1 MAGLWASPNKTAS
14 CSLVWRNLSSEAL
27 SGLVM
32 SRRHIIKRNICA
44 AQRGS
49 SAHFLITP
57 PTLNMHENP
66 KGCVYV
72 FSWRTRWWWQI
83 WHQLNRPTTV
93 TVLKQTV
100 CLNGNCQLNLFYS
113 LRCCWDLLMC
123 LLRNFPGGK
132 YIYMEGNI
140 DLLLRDET
148 VHYSIY
154 VPYLI
159 TNTAGAQYWNYAWYW
174 TDLIGWW
181 SFIDYKWISMCF
193 C

>member
-1 MAGLWASPNKTAS
+1 MAGLWVSPNKTAS

-57 PTLNMHENP
+57 PTLNMHKNP
-66 KGCVYV
+66 RGCVYV
-72 FSWRTRWWWQI
+72 FSWRTRWWRQI

-100 CLNGNCQLNLFYS
+100 CLNGNCQLNLFY
-113 LRCCWDLLMC
+113 LLQCCWDLLMC

-132 YIYMEGNI
+132 YIYIYGGKYRPVIERWNSS
-140 DLLLRDET
+140 LLYICAISNHQHCRCTILKLCLILNWFDRLMI
-148 VHYSIY
+148 IY
-154 VPYLI
+154 WL
-159 TNTAGAQYWNYAWYW
+159 
-174 TDLIGWW
+174 
-181 SFIDYKWISMCF
+181 
-193 C
+193 